1 MYIKTIA
8 ISAMTLFMAAV
19 SAICGQEYGELDD
32 LEICLLSHTCPGGPS
47 IEERLESYAKKC
59 GLSKEDLAKKLSK
72 IVKHGLWPNSDDFQ
86 SGLAKNALWGLAK
99 FGGTNEYALVHGI
112 MQQQGDKFF
121 YAALH
126 ALFRMVPEKWEDLVR
141 EIAADEKYSDYDRFL
156 AYEET
161 FRVGMG
167 GDLNTRNRVI
177 EVLEEM
183 RAIDTSK
190 SNRNSLGL
198 WLTELKGEDWEEWL
212 RKVTTEDGFTSADRN
227 RAYDLAFRIGR
238 DGDEKTRQ
246 HVLAVL
252 KEMWDKE
259 DVRGVK
265 NILGHLIKEL
275 ENR

>member
-1 MYIKTIA
+1 
-8 ISAMTLFMAAV
+8 
-19 SAICGQEYGELDD
+19 
-32 LEICLLSHTCPGGPS
+32 
-47 IEERLESYAKKC
+47 
-59 GLSKEDLAKKLSK
+59 
-72 IVKHGLWPNSDDFQ
+72 
-86 SGLAKNALWGLAK
+86 
-99 FGGTNEYALVHGI
+99 